1 MDSVYLR
8 ERALHGTLSPPFFL
22 LQFVLI
28 CLFWELAQCLGSWWS
43 RPGPSPNVF
52 LQVRFH
58 VAVLSPFLCQA
69 LARPLSHVPSL
80 LTWAGSL
87 SRDWSRC
94 QRSSEHKDKRGG
106 LHTRRKGL
114 TFRGKTL
121 RFVYRAM
128 CFRRLMKGRRAEK
141 KKNNAGDSEQR
152 EGRGGVLVSSVGRPH
167 GCVCEGL

>member
-1 MDSVYLR
+1 MDSVFLR
-8 ERALHGTLSPPFFL
+8 EWALHGTLSPRFFL

-28 CLFWELAQCLGSWWS
+28 CLFWELAQCLGSRWS

-58 VAVLSPFLCQA
+58 VAVLSPSLCQA

-94 QRSSEHKDKRGG
+94 QRSSEHKDKEGG
-106 LHTRRKGL
+106 ASHPPQ
-114 TFRGKTL
+114 
-121 RFVYRAM
+121 
-128 CFRRLMKGRRAEK
+128 RLNIPRQ
-141 KKNNAGDSEQR
+141 NSPDLFIVLCVF
-152 EGRGGVLVSSVGRPH
+152 GVS
-167 GCVCEGL
+167 